1 MAYLGNS
8 PGVSSQ
14 RVTST
19 FTATA
24 GQTTFTPI
32 SGYTLGYCDVY
43 FNGVK
48 LVDGDDY
55 TASNGITVVLA
66 SGAALNDVV
75 EVVAFFPR
83 GLSDGYLKA
92 EADAKYLTIANPS
105 YTGTLTG
112 GTGVINIGSGQLY
125 KDGSGNFGVGTTS
138 PVARL
143 HARTGASSALSDSRY
158 VVRAEGTS
166 QAYLSA
172 AANDYVGVRFP
183 NASSVSQAYIDYYHG
198 INAMIFGVN
207 NAERARIDSSG
218 VLSLAAGQIKFPASQ
233 NASSDAN
240 TLDDYEE
247 GTWTPT
253 INLLGTLTYGNR
265 WGKYQKIGKYV
276 RVSLSFSVSSTDTT
290 QDGSPMQITGL
301 PFTSASIAG
310 SNYENGAFLLATEAM
325 RGTQAPT
332 SQNNFF
338 GLVDSNATTVSVV
351 QNNYN
356 ATISG
361 KSWYGGN
368 RRDGYTGGTMYL
380 LCQFTYETNA

>member
-1 MAYLGNS
+1 MGLKVTNNAFGTLNAGITNSDTTLVLQSGQGSRFPSLSSGDYFYATLIDTSNNLEIVKVTARSTDTMTIVRAQDNTTARAYSTNDRFELRPTAAMLNEVIAKGDAAVQRTGDTLSGNLILPNLGIDTDSDSQTIRMSANS
-8 PGVSSQ
+8 AQSSAGVSIIQ
-14 RVTST
+14 WGKDMST
-19 FTATA
+19 W
-24 GQTTFTPI
+24 G
-32 SGYTLGYCDVY
+32 
-43 FNGVK
+43 
-48 LVDGDDY
+48 GD
-55 TASNGITVVLA
+55 IH
-66 SGAALNDVV
+66 
-75 EVVAFFPR
+75 
-83 GLSDGYLKA
+83 
-92 EADAKYLTIANPS
+92 YLTDS
-105 YTGTLTG
+105 R
-112 GTGVINIGSGQLY
+112 
-125 KDGSGNFGVGTTS
+125 GVGGNH
-138 PVARL
+138 VFWKW
-143 HARTGASSALSDSRY
+143 D
-158 VVRAEGTS
+158 GTNFV
-166 QAYLSA
+166 QL
-172 AANDYVGVRFP
+172 VT
-183 NASSVSQAYIDYYHG
+183 VSKNG
-198 INAMIFGVN
+198 G
-207 NAERARIDSSG
+207 
-218 VLSLAAGQIKFPASQ
+218 IKFPASQ